1 MSPRFTTK
9 AREANQAVVDLLK
22 EIADRKG
29 GTPAQIALA
38 WLLSQKDWIV
48 PIPGTTKLQRLEENL
63 GAVNVQLT
71 AEDLREINIAVSKI
85 PIEGQ
90 RLPAAVLKMSEG

>member
-38 WLLSQKDWIV
+38 WLLAQKVWIV
-48 PIPGTTKLQRLEENL
+48 PIPGTTKLRRLEENL
-63 GAVNVQLT
+63 GSVNVQLT
-71 AEDLREINIAVSKI
+71 AEDLREINVAVSKI

-90 RLPAAVLKMSEG
+90 RLPDAVLKMSEG